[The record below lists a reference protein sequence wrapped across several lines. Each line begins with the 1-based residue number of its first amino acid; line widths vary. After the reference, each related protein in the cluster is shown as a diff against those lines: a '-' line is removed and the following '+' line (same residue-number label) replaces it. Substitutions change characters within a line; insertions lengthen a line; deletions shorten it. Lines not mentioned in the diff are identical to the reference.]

1 MESRREVLVVHG
13 LLVVASLVALYPLF
27 SILLLAINE
36 PGARVS
42 GFTLPNGIH
51 LDNFATAWTEGRFA
65 TALVSSAIVA
75 ISVVIAVTAV
85 STLAGY
91 AFGVLR
97 FPGRSILF
105 AILLVGLVLPYEGML
120 IPLYYM
126 MRDWGLVD
134 SYAAMILP
142 QIGLSVS
149 FGTYWM
155 RSFFASAPRELI
167 DAACV
172 DGATQLQT
180 LRLVLLPLARP
191 AILALAALMFLFAWN
206 EFLLALVMV
215 PTNADAQT
223 APLSLSF
230 FAGNRRNFE
239 AGVVAA
245 AALLV
250 ALPVLIAYVLLQRQ
264 FIRGIAEG
272 AVKG

>member
-1 MESRREVLVVHG
+1 MESRREVTLVHA
-13 LLVVASLVALYPLF
+13 LLIVASIAALYPLV

-42 GFTLPNGIH
+42 GFTIPDGIH
-51 LDNFATAWTEGRFA
+51 LDNFATAWTEGRFGSA
-65 TALVSSAIVA
+65 IVSSAIVA
-75 ISVVIAVTAV
+75 ISVVVAVTVV

-91 AFGVLR
+91 AFGVLN
-97 FPGRSILF
+97 FPGRSVLF
-105 AILLVGLVLPYEGML
+105 WILLVGLVLPYEGML

-126 MRDWGLVD
+126 MKDWGLLD

-149 FGTYWM
+149 FGIYWM

-167 DAACV
+167 DAGRV
-172 DGATQLQT
+172 DGATGLQT

-191 AILALAALMFLFAWN
+191 AILALAALVFLFAWN

-230 FAGNRRNFE
+230 FAGNRRNFD

-250 ALPVLIAYVLLQRQ
+250 ALPVLIGYVLLQRQ

>member
-1 MESRREVLVVHG
+1 MESRREVVIVHV
-13 LLVVASLVALYPLF
+13 LLIVASIVALYPLL
-27 SILLLAINE
+27 SILMLAINE

-42 GFTLPNGIH
+42 GFTIPNGIH
-51 LDNFATAWTEGRFA
+51 LDNFATAWTEGRFGNA
-65 TALVSSAIVA
+65 ILSSAIVA
-75 ISVVIAVTAV
+75 VSVVVAVTVV

-126 MRDWGLVD
+126 MRDWGLLD
-134 SYAAMILP
+134 SYLAMILP

-155 RSFFASAPRELI
+155 RSFFARTPQELI
-167 DAACV
+167 DAARV
-172 DGATQLQT
+172 DGATRSQT

-191 AILALAALMFLFAWN
+191 AILALAALVFLFTWN

-215 PTNADAQT
+215 PTNVDAQT

-239 AGVVAA
+239 VGVVAA

-250 ALPVLIAYVLLQRQ
+250 ALPVLIGYVLLQRQ

>member
-1 MESRREVLVVHG
+1 MESRREVTLVHA
-13 LLVVASLVALYPLF
+13 LLIVASIAALYPLV

-42 GFTLPNGIH
+42 GFTIPDGIH
-51 LDNFATAWTEGRFA
+51 LDNFATAWTEGRFGSA
-65 TALVSSAIVA
+65 IVSSAIVA
-75 ISVVIAVTAV
+75 ISVVVAVTVV

-91 AFGVLR
+91 AFGVLN
-97 FPGRSILF
+97 FPGRSVLF
-105 AILLVGLVLPYEGML
+105 WILLVGLVLPYEGML

-126 MRDWGLVD
+126 MKDWGLLD

-149 FGTYWM
+149 FGIYWM

-167 DAACV
+167 DAGRV
-172 DGATQLQT
+172 DGATGLQT

-191 AILALAALMFLFAWN
+191 AILVAWN

-230 FAGNRRNFE
+230 FAGNRRNFD

-250 ALPVLIAYVLLQRQ
+250 ALPVLIGYVLLQRQ